1 MSKRII
7 LIMVAGLFQVLFFG
21 RNNLMANDK
30 PPNFIFILADD
41 LGWTSHSYR
50 MDSRYS
56 SSGSDFYETPCMDRL
71 VAKGMR
77 FTNAY
82 APAAI
87 CCPSRRGIQF
97 GQTPARLGDL
107 TFKEKYAA
115 HRDQWLTIPGVLK
128 SIDPRYRSA
137 HFGKWDLRAAIT
149 PEDIGYD
156 ESDGDTGN
164 RNGDVMVDKGKKWT
178 DVYLNDDPKKTVS
191 LTDRA
196 LDFVKR
202 QNSSGHPFFLQL
214 SYYATHVDIQAG
226 KEAFQKFSQKKKGEI
241 HNNAGFAAMLYE
253 LDKGIGRIM
262 DKLKELGIDNNTYII
277 FMADNGGV
285 DFIPPPPVKDKM
297 NPPASFGKK
306 MGNYPLRGGK
316 WVLYEGGI
324 RVPFI
329 VCGPHIKQGTV
340 SNVPVAGFDLLPT
353 IGDLAGGIKALP
365 EFLDGGSIKP
375 VLHNRTGDKIIR
387 KEDAFFFHRYNNAY
401 KHSSIIDGRYKLVK
415 IWKTNKLELYDLE
428 NDIGEVHDLSPE
440 MPELAKKM
448 NEELI
453 AYFQKVGSEALSS
466 GPLLKT
472 NNKSQ

>member
-1 MSKRII
+1 MNKKILFII
-7 LIMVAGLFQVLFFG
+7 AIGLSQALLGG
-21 RNNLMANDK
+21 RGSLVANDR

-50 MDSRYS
+50 MDGRYR
-56 SSGSDFYETPCMDRL
+56 SSGSDYYETPCMDRL
-71 VAKGMR
+71 VAEGMR

-87 CCPSRRGIQF
+87 CCPSRRSVQF

-107 TFKEKYAA
+107 TFKDKYTV

-128 SIDPRYRSA
+128 AIDPRYRSA
-137 HFGKWDLRAAIT
+137 HFGKWDLRAKLT

-164 RNGDVMVDKGKKWT
+164 KNGDVMTDKRKKWT
-178 DVYLNDDPKKTVS
+178 DVYVNDDPKKTVS

-202 QNSSGHPFFLQL
+202 QSSSGNPFFLQL

-226 KEAFQKFSQKKKGEI
+226 ADAFRKFSQKKKGAI
-241 HNNAGFAAMLYE
+241 HSNAGFAAMLYE

-262 DKLKELGIDNNTYII
+262 DQLKELGIDKDTYII
-277 FMADNGGV
+277 FMSDNGGV

-297 NPPASFGKK
+297 NPPASFDKK

-329 VCGPHIKQGTV
+329 VCGPHIKQGAV

-353 IGDLAGGIKALP
+353 IGDLAGGMQKLP
-365 EFLDGGSIKP
+365 EFLDGGSLKP
-375 VLHNRTGDKIIR
+375 VLYSTAGAKIIR
-387 KEDAFFFHRYNNAY
+387 NEDAFFFHRYNDAY
-401 KHSSIIDGRYKLVK
+401 KHSSIIEGRYKLVR
-415 IWKTNKLELYDLE
+415 IWKTNRVELYDLE
-428 NDIGEVHDLSPE
+428 NDIGEIHDLAPE
-440 MPELAKKM
+440 MPERAKKM
-448 NEELI
+448 NDQLM
-453 AYFQKVGSEALSS
+453 AYFQKVGSEALSY
-466 GPLLKT
+466 T
-472 NNKSQ
+472 NPSEGK